1 MRLFPFSALCLI
13 AIVVVVGLLTID
25 HRAKI
30 GSNVVVVYDSDQKR
44 RSGYR
49 RLSLIANVD
58 TQEEEEEREGP
69 AFIYGWVQRRDGIHQ
84 QYFLYIHTRR
94 KNQHLVYKC
103 IILKSFF
110 QFVVNL
116 IPRQSETAFRPSSPC
131 LVCRHGGREKDL
143 VIGRRKRERERTRR
157 KRKKI

>member
-58 TQEEEEEREGP
+58 TQEEEEEEEEREVP
-69 AFIYGWVQRRDGIHQ
+69 AFIYGWVQRREGIHQ
-84 QYFLYIHTRR
+84 QYFL
-94 KNQHLVYKC
+94 
-103 IILKSFF
+103 
-110 QFVVNL
+110 
-116 IPRQSETAFRPSSPC
+116 
-131 LVCRHGGREKDL
+131 
-143 VIGRRKRERERTRR
+143 
-157 KRKKI
+157 